1 MQSASS
7 AVMAQLLIIA
17 GSSQRRA
24 AFEKMLR
31 SELAIRVVGALPAIA
46 GASAYIE
53 HWQPDVV
60 LIDLDRQHAEPLI
73 EMLSGNFAD
82 VAVVVLAEQAQPG
95 WSARML
101 RAGVASILSR
111 DSSPEQIAAAV
122 RAAAEELIILGQ
134 DVAQGLLASSLS
146 MGTAKTVF
154 EDREKGT
161 EQMEPMLEELTRRE
175 MEVLRMVADGLSNR
189 EIAARLSVSEHTIK
203 FHISSVLGK
212 LGASSR
218 TEAVTQGIKRG
229 LILL

>member
-1 MQSASS
+1 MKS
-7 AVMAQLLIIA
+7 
-17 GSSQRRA
+17 
-24 AFEKMLR
+24 
-31 SELAIRVVGALPAIA
+31 
-46 GASAYIE
+46 
-53 HWQPDVV
+53 
-60 LIDLDRQHAEPLI
+60 
-73 EMLSGNFAD
+73 
-82 VAVVVLAEQAQPG
+82 
-95 WSARML
+95 
-101 RAGVASILSR
+101 
-111 DSSPEQIAAAV
+111 
-122 RAAAEELIILGQ
+122 
-134 DVAQGLLASSLS
+134 
-146 MGTAKTVF
+146 F